1 MDKFD
6 DAYER
11 CEFDYIISTN
21 LTYQNPEYMRRPYYL
36 VADMS
41 KYIATII
48 DFVNHDASTSNI
60 LIPTSKIH
68 EIVKKYNEG
77 DHTLSELR

>member
-1 MDKFD
+1 
-6 DAYER
+6 
-11 CEFDYIISTN
+11 
-21 LTYQNPEYMRRPYYL
+21 MRRPYYL